1 MVVFFAVRPPNAD
14 ADVATEEGRAHI
26 HVFAVDG
33 NQMVGASNLVKVTHQ
48 GHQRAT

>member
-1 MVVFFAVRPPNAD
+1 MHLAVRPPNAD

-33 NQMVGASNLVKVTHQ
+33 EPNGGSIQSHLVKVARQ
-48 GHQRAT
+48 DHQRVT